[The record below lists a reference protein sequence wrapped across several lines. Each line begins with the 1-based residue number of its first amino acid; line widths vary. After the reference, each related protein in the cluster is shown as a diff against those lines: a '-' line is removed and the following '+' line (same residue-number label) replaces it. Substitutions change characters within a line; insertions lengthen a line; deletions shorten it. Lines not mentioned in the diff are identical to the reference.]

1 MWWVCGAAGVRGLVW
16 AIAWPERTTK
26 TPPIAARSG
35 ILIVSLPVESV
46 NALRPGHMLGVAP
59 AIVNRDSRPVQ
70 TRVGVDTFVVPRVQA
85 PRGQRGRGPAA
96 IR

>member
-1 MWWVCGAAGVRGLVW
+1 
-16 AIAWPERTTK
+16 
-26 TPPIAARSG
+26 
-35 ILIVSLPVESV
+35 
-46 NALRPGHMLGVAP
+46 MLGVAP

-96 IR
+96 IRWRPRSERRGRAV